1 MSDGSLLGIN
11 IDFLGVGDVLT
22 CTVKIIVEIGS
33 LTLSLID
40 MKLEYIEALVS
51 AGDIVDALHG
61 DLLGEIAISIND
73 AILIVLEDLADGL
86 TVGANDHSGAEAHA
100 LILQPSLGI
109 GITARH
115 LLHGIVINGGGAADA
130 EYLRLE
136 SVGAGTDAQAVIVV
150 IVGALSGPGG
160 RVDTDVELL
169 ALSNQR
175 IAGQSV
181 RVLAADESADAAY
194 LGVVNIQSGAVA
206 EGPDELLAPGGQQL
220 AVMTDQVPLTV
231 EQQIGVPHGAEGVV
245 ALFADTDGEEDL
257 ILAGNTGDAIESGA
271 GNGYSVLEQAL
282 IEGMLIHGRHKQ
294 APEGEGGDEGL
305 RENNDIGAVFLSFLC
320 LCRHLLDGSVTIQ
333 EYRGGLNSGSA
344 QLGHG
349 ITNKGNFAHFHLS
362 THF

>member
-1 MSDGSLLGIN
+1 MRDGSLLNVN
-11 IDFLGVGDVLT
+11 IDFLGVGNILVG
-22 CTVKIIVEIGS
+22 TVKIIVEIGGFAFS
-33 LTLSLID
+33 LVD
-40 MKLEYIEALVS
+40 MELEHIEALIS

-86 TVGANDHSGAEAHA
+86 TVGTDDHSGAEAHA
-100 LILQPSLGI
+100 LVLQPSLGV
-109 GITARH
+109 GIAAGH
-115 LLHGIVINGGGAADA
+115 LLHSVVIDGGGAADA

-181 RVLAADESADAAY
+181 RVLAADESADTAY
-194 LGVVNIQSGAVA
+194 LGVMNIQGRAVA
-206 EGPDELLAPGGQQL
+206 EGPNELLAPGGEQL
-220 AVMTDQVPLTV
+220 AVVTNQVTLAV
-231 EQQIGVPHGAEGVV
+231 EQQVGVPHGAESVI

-362 THF
+362 AHF